1 MRHIYIL
8 FLFIAGLAYS
18 QIPSNYYDSANG
30 LSGYALKTQLKN
42 IVTSGHTY
50 NASSYDNLFTAY
62 ASTDR
67 DYYYENDGSLLD
79 IYSENP
85 TGSETSYNIPN
96 DECGGNITG
105 EGQCYNR
112 EHLFPQGFFN
122 NSDALPMIS
131 DIHTVVPTDGFVNN
145 GRSNYPFGIV
155 SNTNTSYANG
165 SKWGTGNNYGYTN
178 RVFEPID
185 EFKGDIARALLY
197 FAVRYEDNWNDNG
210 WEAPDASPY
219 NPLNGTSDQFYETW
233 FINTMLDWHAADPVS
248 QRELDRNDE
257 AYNFQGNA
265 NPFVNHPEYAA
276 LIWNPVPDTQ
286 APSDPTNLVAS
297 NPTDNSINLSWTA
310 STDNV
315 SVTSYDIYQGG
326 INLYNTV
333 TNSFVVTGLSA
344 NTNYCFT
351 VRANDGSGNTSGFSN
366 QACENTSDNG
376 SQTTDLFISEYV
388 EGSVTNKA
396 IEIANCTGG
405 PISLSNYTLK
415 LATNSNNFSTTY
427 TFPNSPTIANGD
439 VFVVANSGLNS
450 GCQSEQDDVNNSITG
465 FNGNDVIGLFKNNVL
480 IDILG
485 LEGDDSDFAK
495 NVTLIRKPEI
505 EFPSTTYD
513 ANEWNVESIDDCSD
527 LGQHNQILSTIDNS
541 MTSISIFPNPIN
553 SVLNVNLKF
562 DRTTQIDIYDVMC
575 KKVFTTTINSSKR
588 IQLRELRSGIYIIKL
603 KQDNASLTKRLIKN

>member
-315 SVTSYDIYQGG
+315 SVTSYDIYQSGV
-326 INLYNTV
+326 NLYNTV
-333 TNSFVVTGLSA
+333 TTSFVVTGLSA

-396 IEIANCTGG
+396 IEIANFTGG

>member
-122 NSDALPMIS
+122 NSDALPMVS

-185 EFKGDIARALLY
+185 EFKGDIARAMLY
-197 FAVRYEDNWNDNG
+197 FAVRYEDNWNDSG

-315 SVTSYDIYQGG
+315 SVTSYDIYQSGV
-326 INLYNTV
+326 NLYNTV
-333 TNSFVVTGLSA
+333 TTSFVVTGLSA

-366 QACENTSDNG
+366 QACETTSDNG

-388 EGSVTNKA
+388 EGSATNKA
-396 IEIANCTGG
+396 IEIANFTGG
-405 PISLSNYTLK
+405 PISLLNYTLK

-465 FNGNDVIGLFKNNVL
+465 FNGNDVIGLFKNNIL

-485 LEGDDSDFAK
+485 IEGDDSDFAK

-505 EFPSTTYD
+505 QFPSTTYD

-562 DRTTQIDIYDVMC
+562 DRTTQIDIYDVMG

>member
-122 NSDALPMIS
+122 NSDALPMVS

-185 EFKGDIARALLY
+185 EFKGDIARAMLY
-197 FAVRYEDNWNDNG
+197 FAVRYEDNWNDSG

-233 FINTMLDWHAADPVS
+233 FINAMLDWHAADPVS

-286 APSDPTNLVAS
+286 APSDPINLVTS

-326 INLYNTV
+326 VNLYNTV
-333 TNSFVVTGLSA
+333 TTSFVVTGLSA

-366 QACENTSDNG
+366 QACETTSDNG

-396 IEIANCTGG
+396 IEIANFTGG

-485 LEGDDSDFAK
+485 IEGDDSDFAK

-505 EFPSTTYD
+505 QFPSTTYD

-527 LGQHNQILSTIDNS
+527 LGQHNQTLSTIDNS

-562 DRTTQIDIYDVMC
+562 DRTTQIDIYDVMG

>member
-122 NSDALPMIS
+122 NSDALPMVS

-185 EFKGDIARALLY
+185 EFKGDIARAMLY
-197 FAVRYEDNWNDNG
+197 FAVRYEDNWNDSG

-315 SVTSYDIYQGG
+315 SVTSYDIYQSGV
-326 INLYNTV
+326 NLYNTV
-333 TNSFVVTGLSA
+333 TTSFVVTGLSA

-366 QACENTSDNG
+366 QACETTSDNG

-388 EGSVTNKA
+388 EGSLTNKA
-396 IEIANCTGG
+396 IEIANFTGG

-465 FNGNDVIGLFKNNVL
+465 FNGNDVIGLFKNNIL

-485 LEGDDSDFAK
+485 IEGDDSDFAK

-505 EFPSTTYD
+505 QFPSTTYD

-527 LGQHNQILSTIDNS
+527 LGQHNQTLSTIDNS

-562 DRTTQIDIYDVMC
+562 DRTTQIDIYDVMG

>member
-122 NSDALPMIS
+122 NSDALPMVS

-185 EFKGDIARALLY
+185 EFKGDIARAMLY
-197 FAVRYEDNWNDNG
+197 FAVRYEDNWNDSG

-233 FINTMLDWHAADPVS
+233 FINAMLDWHAADPVS

-315 SVTSYDIYQGG
+315 SVTSYDIYQSGV
-326 INLYNTV
+326 NLYNTV
-333 TNSFVVTGLSA
+333 TTSFVVTGLSA

-366 QACENTSDNG
+366 QACETTSDNG

-396 IEIANCTGG
+396 IEIANFTGG

-485 LEGDDSDFAK
+485 IEGDDSDFAK

-505 EFPSTTYD
+505 QFPSTTYD

-527 LGQHNQILSTIDNS
+527 LGQHNQTLSTIDNS

-562 DRTTQIDIYDVMC
+562 DRTTQIDIYDVMG